1 MSIYITFP
9 FYIWN
14 LSQIL
19 FSYPTITVQTFC
31 TFCTYSVEWNRHKLQ
46 IFIFLQVVQRIKA
59 VEDET
64 RLLLI
69 DNEAEVYYKQN
80 DIVVSGEMEN
90 VL

>member
-1 MSIYITFP
+1 M
-9 FYIWN
+9 
-14 LSQIL
+14 L
-19 FSYPTITVQTFC
+19 FNCPTITVPTFC
-31 TFCTYSVEWNRHKLQ
+31 SFCTYSVEWKRHKLQ

-80 DIVVSGEMEN
+80 DFVVSGEMEN